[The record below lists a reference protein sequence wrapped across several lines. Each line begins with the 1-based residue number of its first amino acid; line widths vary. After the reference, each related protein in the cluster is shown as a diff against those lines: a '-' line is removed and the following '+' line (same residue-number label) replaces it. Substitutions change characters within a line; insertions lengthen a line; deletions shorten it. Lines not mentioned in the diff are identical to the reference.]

1 MSHLSTE
8 RLAALGD
15 EEPTPVETA
24 HLAECAE
31 CARERAAYRALIAM
45 AHAERD
51 AIGIPLTRWDSIAG
65 ALASEPITAAPSAT
79 AAAMTPSA
87 TGAAIVRPARGR
99 RIRFLRTPV
108 RAAAGF
114 LLLAGGAMIGRVSA
128 GASPLPVGSARSD
141 AGSQQIA
148 GANAGLSTA
157 SRERDSQT
165 FASIEDARLA
175 QLRSEAMYQQAAA
188 FLADHDSSSTTEYNP
203 EMVKSRLAALD
214 QMITT
219 TRAAMREAPHDP
231 VINGYYLTTVGQ
243 REVAL
248 RQLNTALPASLR
260 SNSF

>member
-15 EEPTPVETA
+15 EEPTPVEAA
-24 HLAECAE
+24 HLAACAD
-31 CARERAAYRALIAM
+31 CARERAAYRTLVAM

-65 ALASEPITAAPSAT
+65 VLANEPLTVAPPTRRAVT
-79 AAAMTPSA
+79 V
-87 TGAAIVRPARGR
+87 GASRGR
-99 RIRFLRTPV
+99 AVHFLRTPV
-108 RAAAGF
+108 RAAAGL
-114 LLLAGGAMIGRVSA
+114 LLLAGGAIAGRVSA
-128 GASPLPVGSARSD
+128 GASPLPIGAAQSGAITQRDGGASAR
-141 AGSQQIA
+141 GTP
-148 GANAGLSTA
+148 TA
-157 SRERDSQT
+157 RERDSAT
-165 FASIEDARLA
+165 FTSIEEARAA
-175 QLRSEAMYQQAAA
+175 QLRSESMYQQAAA
-188 FLADHDSSSTTEYNP
+188 FLADHDSTGTTEYNP

-248 RQLNTALPASLR
+248 RQLNTALPTSLR

>member
-15 EEPTPVETA
+15 EEPTAAEAA
-24 HLAECAE
+24 HLATCAD
-31 CARERAAYRALIAM
+31 CARERAAYRSLVAM

-51 AIGIPLTRWDSIAG
+51 AIGIPLTRWDSIASV
-65 ALASEPITAAPSAT
+65 LASEPLSAAPAVRSISAVGT
-79 AAAMTPSA
+79 T
-87 TGAAIVRPARGR
+87 RARSV
-99 RIRFLRTPV
+99 RFLRTSV
-108 RAAAGF
+108 RAAAGL
-114 LLLAGGAMIGRVSA
+114 LLLAGGAMVGRVSA
-128 GASPLPVGSARSD
+128 GAPPLPVGAARSD
-141 AGSQQIA
+141 APSQRVA
-148 GANAGLSTA
+148 DANARISA
-157 SRERDSQT
+157 AARERDSVT
-165 FASIEDARLA
+165 FASVEDARSA
-175 QLRSEAMYQQAAA
+175 QLRSESVYQQAAA
-188 FLADHDSSSTTEYNP
+188 FLAEHDSVSGSDYNP

-214 QMITT
+214 QMIST

>member
-15 EEPTPVETA
+15 EEPTAVEAA
-24 HLAECAE
+24 HLAACAD
-31 CARERAAYRALIAM
+31 CARERAAYRTLVAM

-51 AIGIPLTRWDSIAG
+51 AIGIPLTRWDAIAG
-65 ALASEPITAAPSAT
+65 ALANEPLTVAQTARGAT
-79 AAAMTPSA
+79 AVTP
-87 TGAAIVRPARGR
+87 TRGR
-99 RIRFLRTPV
+99 TVRFLRVPV
-108 RAAAGF
+108 RAAAGL
-114 LLLAGGAMIGRVSA
+114 LLLAGGAVAGRVSA
-128 GASPLPVGSARSD
+128 GAPPVPFGVTRSD
-141 AGSQQIA
+141 AAAREVADGKAGIA
-148 GANAGLSTA
+148 PV
-157 SRERDSQT
+157 SRERDSAT
-165 FASIEDARLA
+165 FASVEEARVA
-175 QLRSEAMYQQAAA
+175 QLRSEAAYQQAAT
-188 FLADHDSSSTTEYNP
+188 FLAEHDSLGGSDYSP

-214 QMITT
+214 QMIST

>member
-15 EEPTPVETA
+15 EEPTAAEAA
-24 HLAECAE
+24 HLAACGE
-31 CARERAAYRALIAM
+31 CARERAAYRTLVAM

-51 AIGIPLTRWDSIAG
+51 AIGIPLTRWESIAG
-65 ALASEPITAAPSAT
+65 ALANEPLTVA
-79 AAAMTPSA
+79 
-87 TGAAIVRPARGR
+87 PARARAASSIGATPGR
-99 RIRFLRTPV
+99 AARFLRMPV
-108 RAAAGF
+108 RAAAGL
-114 LLLAGGAMIGRVSA
+114 LLLAGGAVAGRVSA
-128 GASPLPVGSARSD
+128 GAPPIPFSVARPD
-141 AGSQQIA
+141 AATQRVAEGNARVTS
-148 GANAGLSTA
+148 GA
-157 SRERDSQT
+157 RERGSMT
-165 FASIEDARLA
+165 FASVEEARSA
-175 QLRSEAMYQQAAA
+175 QLRSEATYQQAAA
-188 FLADHDSSSTTEYNP
+188 FLADHDSLGGSDDSP

-214 QMITT
+214 QMIST

>member
-15 EEPTPVETA
+15 EEPTATEAA
-24 HLAECAE
+24 HLAACAE
-31 CARERAAYRALIAM
+31 CARERSAYLALVAM

-65 ALASEPITAAPSAT
+65 ALENEQLTAAPAARGAT
-79 AAAMTPSA
+79 
-87 TGAAIVRPARGR
+87 TGTPARGR
-99 RIRFLRTPV
+99 TGRLPRTPI

-114 LLLAGGAMIGRVSA
+114 LLFVGGAIAGRVSS
-128 GASPLPVGSARSD
+128 GPLPLPIGVRLGAVGDGAAD
-141 AGSQQIA
+141 
-148 GANAGLSTA
+148 ANARVSLA
-157 SRERDSQT
+157 ARQRDSAS
-165 FASIEDARLA
+165 FASVEEARAA
-175 QLRSEAMYQQAAA
+175 QLRSEATYQQAAA
-188 FLADHDSSSTTEYNP
+188 FLAEHDSVSGSDYNP

-214 QMITT
+214 QMIST

>member
-15 EEPTPVETA
+15 EEPTAAEAA
-24 HLAECAE
+24 HLAVCAE
-31 CARERAAYRALIAM
+31 CARERSAYRSLVAM

-51 AIGIPLTRWDSIAG
+51 AIGIPLTRWDSIAS
-65 ALASEPITAAPSAT
+65 ALANEQVTMARV
-79 AAAMTPSA
+79 A
-87 TGAAIVRPARGR
+87 TGAATVAPARGR
-99 RIRFLRTPV
+99 TVRLLRTPI

-114 LLLAGGAMIGRVSA
+114 LLLAGGAMIGRVST
-128 GASPLPVGSARSD
+128 GASPLPFGAARSS
-141 AGSQQIA
+141 ATTQSTA
-148 GANAGLSTA
+148 GANAGITA
-157 SRERDSQT
+157 VSRERDSVT
-165 FASIEDARLA
+165 FASVEDARLA
-175 QLRSEAMYQQAAA
+175 QLRSEATYQQAAA
-188 FLADHDSSSTTEYNP
+188 FLAEHDSVAGSDYNP

-214 QMITT
+214 QMIST

>member
-15 EEPTPVETA
+15 EEPASAEAA
-24 HLAECAE
+24 HLAACAD
-31 CARERAAYRALIAM
+31 CARERSAYRTLVAM

-65 ALASEPITAAPSAT
+65 ALANEQLTAAPGLMARED
-79 AAAMTPSA
+79 AAV
-87 TGAAIVRPARGR
+87 GARRARTVRY
-99 RIRFLRTPV
+99 LRTPV

-114 LLLAGGAMIGRVSA
+114 LLLVGGAVVGRISANYPLSIGTSGSSADTQPLADGNVRGVS
-128 GASPLPVGSARSD
+128 GARG
-141 AGSQQIA
+141 
-148 GANAGLSTA
+148 
-157 SRERDSQT
+157 RDSVT
-165 FASIEDARLA
+165 FASIEDARA
-175 QLRSEAMYQQAAA
+175 TQLRLEAMYQQAAA
-188 FLADHDSSSTTEYNP
+188 YLAEHDTTGATDYNP

-214 QMITT
+214 QMIST